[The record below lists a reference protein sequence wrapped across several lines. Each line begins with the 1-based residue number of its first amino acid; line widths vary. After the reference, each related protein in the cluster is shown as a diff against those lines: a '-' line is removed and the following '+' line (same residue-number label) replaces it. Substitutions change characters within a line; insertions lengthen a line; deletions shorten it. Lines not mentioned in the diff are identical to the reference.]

1 MTCLAVE
8 WWLLVRADARLFGPH
23 DARDVEWELAL
34 VPLVVWAWTNL
45 HGGFPV
51 GVALHGLFVVG
62 IVARAAIARALGDP
76 TPPARALALVCA
88 SGVATLLATLV
99 NPYGPS
105 LLWYLATTIADH
117 GRITEWKPLD
127 VLAPSHF
134 SFDVLALATLGC
146 IVPWWLARTPR
157 SARVDWRLAFLAIAL
172 VAALR
177 HQRHSV
183 LFVIVATPVLI
194 AAADHVRRG
203 LVASRPPLAPRR
215 PVLAWIAAGAL
226 LVAAVQLAGV
236 ASRFAR
242 DGLAI
247 RYERLEFPAD
257 AVAFLREHDVRG
269 NMAVQ
274 FEWGGYTLMH
284 LADRA
289 RVFIDGRYEASYP
302 PAVMDDWW
310 AFIEGGDG
318 WSRVLDAYP
327 TDVVM
332 VERTATVVP
341 LLDGRPDLA
350 RVYAD
355 GTAVVYLRRTPA
367 NAAAL
372 AELTAVAARRP
383 ADPRQTYFP

>member
-1 MTCLAVE
+1 
-8 WWLLVRADARLFGPH
+8 
-23 DARDVEWELAL
+23 
-34 VPLVVWAWTNL
+34 
-45 HGGFPV
+45 
-51 GVALHGLFVVG
+51 
-62 IVARAAIARALGDP
+62 
-76 TPPARALALVCA
+76 
-88 SGVATLLATLV
+88 VAT
-99 NPYGPS
+99 
-105 LLWYLATTIADH
+105 
-117 GRITEWKPLD
+117 
-127 VLAPSHF
+127 
-134 SFDVLALATLGC
+134 
-146 IVPWWLARTPR
+146 
-157 SARVDWRLAFLAIAL
+157 
-172 VAALR
+172 
-177 HQRHSV
+177 
-183 LFVIVATPVLI
+183 
-194 AAADHVRRG
+194 
-203 LVASRPPLAPRR
+203 
-215 PVLAWIAAGAL
+215 
-226 LVAAVQLAGV
+226 
-236 ASRFAR
+236 RFAR
-242 DGLAI
+242 DGFAI

-284 LADRA
+284 LPDRA

-318 WSRVLDAYP
+318 WARVLDAYP

-332 VERTATVVP
+332 VERTATVVR

-383 ADPRQTYFP
+383 ADARPTYFP